1 MYERFQAEVDSCK
14 YERRRGVH
22 WLGRGTKTGQVSAKK
37 WCCKA
42 APERQAVAL
51 LPA

>member
-22 WLGRGTKTGQVSAKK
+22 WLDGYEDRTGVSQKVVLQSSARE
-37 WCCKA
+37 A
-42 APERQAVAL
+42 GSMAL